1 MRYRSK
7 LAEVIARFSTLQGA
21 NPTPM
26 EGLTLYRSET
36 TMPRMPVVYEPA
48 ICIVAQGRKQLFFG
62 DQSRSYDPDNYLIN
76 SLTMPLE
83 AEIQQVGQDQPYLGL
98 GIKADRTVVSQ
109 LMLEMGQTGNSTE
122 PPENTDIIMSSA
134 LTTRL
139 SDCLIRL
146 MECIE
151 HPLDRQILGPSLQR
165 EIFYEVLKG
174 PNGHLLRNCVTNHAG
189 ANRIA
194 PVVHF
199 IETNFQQSLDINAIA
214 DVASMSPS
222 SLHEHFKQA
231 TSMSPMQFV
240 KNLRLHR
247 AHSML
252 LNGHQA
258 SEACYQVGY
267 SSPSQFSREFK
278 RFFGDTP
285 REVQAAA
292 LR

>member
-21 NPTPM
+21 NPTPV

-76 SLTMPLE
+76 SLTMPME
-83 AEIQQVGQDQPYLGL
+83 AEIQQVGPEQPYLGL
-98 GIKADRTVVSQ
+98 AIKADRTVVSQ
-109 LMLEMGQTGNSTE
+109 LMLEMGQTGNSIA
-122 PPENTDIIMSSA
+122 PPESTDIIMSSA

-146 MECIE
+146 LECIE
-151 HPLDRQILGPSLQR
+151 QPLDRQILGPSLQR

-174 PNGHLLRNCVTNHAG
+174 PNGHLLRNCVTNHVG